1 MKKLITVLCGIII
14 GLSLFVST
22 GNTAKAAETDEC
34 GCIVSP
40 VLGAEKNK
48 IVATLLSSQ
57 EFKNVKHSLKSD
69 GYSYNG
75 VKKIEVFINHSHD
88 DIVMVGVPFYNTK
101 GTLEMAVFFNGIY
114 MDPDLIE
121 NDYN

>member
-14 GLSLFVST
+14 GLSLFVSI
-22 GNTAKAAETDEC
+22 GNTAKAAECEC
-34 GCIVSP
+34 DVTP

-48 IVATLLSSQ
+48 IVANLLNSQ

-69 GYSYNG
+69 GYSYRGAKN
-75 VKKIEVFINHSHD
+75 IEVLINHTYGN
-88 DIVMVGVPFYNTK
+88 IVMVGVPFYNAD
-101 GTLEMAVFFNGIY
+101 GMLEMAAFFNGIY

-121 NDYN
+121 N

>member
-22 GNTAKAAETDEC
+22 GNTAKASETDEC

-48 IVATLLSSQ
+48 IVAGLLSSQ
-57 EFKNVKHSLKSD
+57 EFKNVKDSLKSE
-69 GYSYNG
+69 GYSYRG
-75 VKKIEVFINHSHD
+75 VKNIEVLINHTYD
-88 DIVMVGVPFYNTK
+88 DTVMVGVPFYNAD
-101 GTLEMAVFFNGIY
+101 GTLEMAAFFNGIY
-114 MDPDLIE
+114 MDPDLFE
-121 NDYN
+121 H